1 MPVASTS
8 YNKKS
13 YISACDTNIN
23 DMKTRFTLGTILAAA
38 LLLALPCLSSAQDN
52 ATRTARFPA
61 APTYAFSTTATIS
74 PRTAEPSATGTHR
87 YYCEM
92 REVHKA
98 FARFPTFLFDFGSGY
113 VSKGLDNYMN
123 ILVDG
128 NGNEI
133 QFRSRIDAAN
143 YLSEFGWIL
152 LTVCPD
158 VDEDSTDFRWIFYK
172 DAASRE
178 EAKAGLVTL
187 REFMGDPERT
197 FGNFPT
203 EE

>member
-1 MPVASTS
+1 
-8 YNKKS
+8 
-13 YISACDTNIN
+13 
-23 DMKTRFTLGTILAAA
+23 MKTRLTLGTILAVA
-38 LLLALPCLSSAQDN
+38 LLLALPCISSAQNN
-52 ATRTARFPA
+52 AAKTTRFPA
-61 APTYAFSTTATIS
+61 APAYAFSTTATII
-74 PRTAEPSATGTHR
+74 PSATEPSTPATHR

-92 REVHKA
+92 REVHRA
-98 FARFPTFLFDFGSGY
+98 FAKFPTFLFDFGSGY

-133 QFRSRIDAAN
+133 LFRSHIDAVN

-152 LTVCPD
+152 LTVCPEI
-158 VDEDSTDFRWIFYK
+158 DEDSTDFCWIFYK

-187 REFMGDPERT
+187 SEFKGDQQRTT
-197 FGNFPT
+197 FGNFPA

>member
-1 MPVASTS
+1 
-8 YNKKS
+8 
-13 YISACDTNIN
+13 
-23 DMKTRFTLGTILAAA
+23 MKTIFSLGTILAAA
-38 LLLALPCLSSAQDN
+38 LLLALPCISSAQNN
-52 ATRTARFPA
+52 AAKTTRFPA
-61 APTYAFSTTATIS
+61 APAYAFSTTATIS
-74 PRTAEPSATGTHR
+74 STTAESSTATTHR

-92 REVHKA
+92 REVHRA
-98 FARFPTFLFDFGSGY
+98 FAKFPTFLFDFGSGY

-133 QFRSRIDAAN
+133 LFRSHIDAAN

-178 EAKAGLVTL
+178 EAKAGLTTL
-187 REFMGDPERT
+187 REFMGYPERT

>member
-1 MPVASTS
+1 
-8 YNKKS
+8 
-13 YISACDTNIN
+13 
-23 DMKTRFTLGTILAAA
+23 
-38 LLLALPCLSSAQDN
+38 
-52 ATRTARFPA
+52 
-61 APTYAFSTTATIS
+61 
-74 PRTAEPSATGTHR
+74 
-87 YYCEM
+87 M

-113 VSKGLDNYMN
+113 ISKGLDNYMN